1 MTTFPNSFFYE
12 VVTLYVVLDPVAAI
26 PIFLTATRGLDTR
39 ERLKVAFFGVA
50 IAFAIFLFFIVI
62 GHQLLEALH
71 IPMASFQLAGSI
83 VLLLFGL
90 QMAMGRLPE
99 PSVQDEGG
107 HSLLQRAIFPLAT
120 PCIAG
125 SGSIMTVMMLT
136 DNTARTIA
144 EKLQTILVLGLCLS
158 ILFTVMAFGG
168 LIARVLGRSGI
179 EVISRVFGLILTSIA
194 ITNIIIA
201 IKISFGLS

>member
-1 MTTFPNSFFYE
+1 MTTFPSSFFYE

-39 ERLKVAFFGVA
+39 ERLKVAFYGVA
-50 IAFAIFLFFIVI
+50 VAFTIFLFFIAI

-90 QMAMGRLPE
+90 QMAIGNLPE
-99 PSVQDEGG
+99 PAAQEEGG

-136 DNTARTIA
+136 DNTARTMA
-144 EKLQTILVLGLCLS
+144 EKFQTVLVLCLCLS
-158 ILFTVMAFGG
+158 ILFTVLAFGG

-194 ITNIIIA
+194 ITNVIVA

>member
-1 MTTFPNSFFYE
+1 MTAFPSSFFYE

-26 PIFLTATRGLDTR
+26 PIFLAATQGLETKD
-39 ERLKVAFFGVA
+39 RLKVAFYGVA
-50 IAFAIFLFFIVI
+50 VSFGIFLFFIAI
-62 GHQLLEALH
+62 GHQLLDALH

-83 VLLLFGL
+83 VLMLFGL
-90 QMAMGRLPE
+90 QMAMGKLPE
-99 PSVQDEGG
+99 PSTQSKGG

-136 DNTARTIA
+136 DNTSRTLA
-144 EKLQTILVLGLCLS
+144 AKLQTVLVLGLCLS
-158 ILFTVMAFGG
+158 FLFTVLACGG
-168 LIARVLGRSGI
+168 LIARALGRSGI

-194 ITNIIIA
+194 ITNVIVA

>member
-1 MTTFPNSFFYE
+1 MNAFPSSFFYE

-26 PIFLTATRGLDTR
+26 PIFLAATRGLDTKD
-39 ERLKVAFFGVA
+39 RLKVAFYGVA
-50 IAFAIFLFFIVI
+50 VAFVIFLFFIAI
-62 GHQLLEALH
+62 GHQLLDALH

-83 VLLLFGL
+83 VLMLFGL
-90 QMAMGRLPE
+90 QMAMGHLPE
-99 PSVQDEGG
+99 PSTQNEDQ

-125 SGSIMTVMMLT
+125 SGSIMTVMMLA
-136 DNTARTIA
+136 DNTSRTLA
-144 EKLQTILVLGLCLS
+144 AKLHTVFVLGLCLS
-158 ILFTVMAFGG
+158 ILFTILACGG

-194 ITNIIIA
+194 ITNAIVA